1 MQDFYHPPSCLMGSW
16 SKGPLRTVLSRIRS
30 MPFFRGRGRGG
41 EGEGGRKRGE
51 GEGGWKGV
59 EGGEGGGGECWPG
72 LFTNLFTNSMLK
84 EKRERAPFAKQTLI
98 VVHLSRKLAL
108 FLSVTLEFV
117 NRFVNS
123 MQMALGFA
131 NRPGQHFPPPPHSH
145 PLPPGSDGTNRGGH
159 AGLQRCARLSQKKCC
174 ERGLKA

>member
-30 MPFFRGRGRGG
+30 MPFFRGRGGG
-41 EGEGGRKRGE
+41 GRRSEEGG
-51 GEGGWKGV
+51 GGRGV
-59 EGGEGGGGECWPG
+59 EGGGRGEGGGGECWPG
-72 LFTNLFTNSMLK
+72 LFINLFTNSMLK

-108 FLSVTLEFV
+108 FLSFTLEFV

-131 NRPGQHFPPPPHSH
+131 NRPGQHFPPPP
-145 PLPPGSDGTNRGGH
+145 LPPPPP
-159 AGLQRCARLSQKKCC
+159 RLRWYQPRWPRRTSTMCQT
-174 ERGLKA
+174 